1 MRVSDRP
8 VLVRALQAVRRQP
21 RPRRGGGG
29 RRRRTVRNVP
39 FHKSYEVKRDFG
51 GRRCDVA
58 SQNIIYSTYRKE
70 QRVFREGPK
79 ERPTKK
85 FSSVFCLLRASAR
98 RERRLYARNFLF
110 LGALFRPCG
119 CSVLA
124 VVPFSR
130 LFRFR
135 GRFVLTLLQSRARSG
150 IPAVWPECP
159 GAAGGDRIYRFWK
172 SKAEVLSGRVRFSPG
187 FTQTAASRH
196 STTSG

>member
-1 MRVSDRP
+1 MAAEKELRLPENSSTSSAAGNMRLKRLIKPP
-8 VLVRALQAVRRQP
+8 VQP
-21 RPRRGGGG
+21 VVLGFIG
-29 RRRRTVRNVP
+29 
-39 FHKSYEVKRDFG
+39 
-51 GRRCDVA
+51 C
-58 SQNIIYSTYRKE
+58 
-70 QRVFREGPK
+70 
-79 ERPTKK
+79 ERPERYSFT
-85 FSSVFCLLRASAR
+85 AR
-98 RERRLYARNFLF
+98 KFLF
-110 LGALFRPCG
+110 LGALFRSCG

-124 VVPFSR
+124 LVPFSR

-172 SKAEVLSGRVRFSPG
+172 SKAEVLSGRVWFSPG